1 MPSLLSTRDYRKFL
15 TLLKDARI
23 AADLT
28 QLDLALS
35 LKSTQSFVSK
45 VERGERRLD
54 VVELRSWCKAI
65 GIEFS
70 KFIKKLDA
78 SLGGDT

>member
-1 MPSLLSTRDYRKFL
+1 MPSLLSIRDYRKFI
-15 TLLKDARI
+15 THLKDERI

-28 QLDLALS
+28 QFDLALR

-54 VVELRSWCKAI
+54 VLELRSWCKAL
-65 GIEFS
+65 GIDFS
-70 KFIKKLDA
+70 KFIKKLDS
-78 SLGGDT
+78 SLGGDN